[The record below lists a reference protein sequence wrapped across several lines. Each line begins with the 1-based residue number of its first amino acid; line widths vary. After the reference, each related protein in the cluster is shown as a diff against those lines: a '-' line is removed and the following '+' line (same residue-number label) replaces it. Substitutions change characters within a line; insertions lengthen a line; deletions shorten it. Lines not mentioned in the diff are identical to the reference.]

1 MTLSHRDVSE
11 IVAGMILTKRK
22 SPNEVR
28 PEIFFGV
35 YSDLIKLYKGG
46 VTQTEDLVTKVGL
59 DTIQTALHAVESVNG
74 LGDSDWVKIL
84 EKTASNNLAS
94 IRLEKMGRK
103 GQAGD
108 EIDWAEIRKIMREA
122 QANVGASYVPLL
134 DVEPGEVP
142 FIQSGWNP
150 IDYHLGGI
158 PEVGVIV
165 VGGHPGVGKTSFMGR
180 MAGQFAR
187 QYPDK
192 VVAIHSIEM
201 ILRELAMRFQ
211 EIDVLPDKVKARIL
225 LDETPIQPE
234 ELITRAATI
243 ENLGIVFVDFLDLM
257 VVENSE
263 SAYAHV
269 YKTLMFGA
277 KQLHCP
283 IVALAQLSG
292 NYQGG
297 IPRPQYLRYT
307 RLAEAL
313 SWMIIMLYN
322 PSEDYFADDNHKD
335 NEILPITDKKG
346 YAVCWKVRGG
356 FRKHKDESPGAIMI
370 PFKGSKGWHPD
381 ERGKWFSL
389 RKGT

>member
-94 IRLEKMGRK
+94 IRLEKRGRK

-211 EIDVLPDKVKARIL
+211 EIDVLPDKVKSRIL